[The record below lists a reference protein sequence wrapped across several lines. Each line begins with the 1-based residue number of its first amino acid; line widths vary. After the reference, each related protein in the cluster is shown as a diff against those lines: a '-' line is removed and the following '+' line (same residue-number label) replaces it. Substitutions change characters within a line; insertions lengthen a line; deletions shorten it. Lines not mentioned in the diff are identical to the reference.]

1 MHSCFALLLTK
12 LFHLADD
19 KLRVQK
25 RENVSV
31 WIRISRRDPNIRASK
46 CFSFSI
52 WLCRQ
57 AKRPK
62 CCRKMGEFLWR
73 IFVASLAS
81 CWRNR
86 FFGISVSPISS
97 WFIFVL
103 QIRKWCYWEA
113 ITSCECPVAVYFS
126 GKYII
131 LTLALLRLRGE
142 DCFLFPS
149 TMCTKRFQLM
159 VIMETFISFFSFD
172 CLFSVGH

>member
-12 LFHLADD
+12 FFHLADD

-31 WIRISRRDPNIRASK
+31 RIRNSRRDLNIRASK

-52 WLCRQ
+52 GLCRQ
-57 AKRPK
+57 AKQPK

-81 CWRNR
+81 CSRNR
-86 FFGISVSPISS
+86 FFGISVSPFQLVHLRSADTQM
-97 WFIFVL
+97 VL
-103 QIRKWCYWEA
+103 LRSY

-131 LTLALLRLRGE
+131 LTLALPRLRGE

-149 TMCTKRFQLM
+149 TMCTKRFQIM